1 MWLYYCCWQS
11 KYVVALKVLF
21 KNQLQQSQVE
31 HQLRREIEIQSHLRH
46 PNILRLY
53 GYFYDQVFYWVFSTS
68 LFCCCCEFFE
78 VLPMFCFQIWH
89 VVQMSA
95 PVLHSYCSD
104 SIHQQWRPVSGCWAV
119 PHLLLRMLLL
129 RHAWFLC
136 SWHIQFPLEW
146 LAWQTRVYLIL
157 EYAAKGE
164 LYKELQRCR
173 VFSEKRAATVCL
185 LVLQSHIHHLSLTT
199 GWVWIYLFLE
209 EYSSHR
215 CCQML
220 WWQVFGGKDKCP
232 NWEWVS
238 AVHCIP
244 CPCFDVLPWE
254 TCHPSWYQTWKP
266 SYWVEGMHV
275 LHQLWSFF
283 FTFRVHY

>member
-1 MWLYYCCWQS
+1 MTCS
-11 KYVVALKVLF
+11 SSTAL
-21 KNQLQQSQVE
+21 
-31 HQLRREIEIQSHLRH
+31 
-46 PNILRLY
+46 
-53 GYFYDQVFYWVFSTS
+53 
-68 LFCCCCEFFE
+68 
-78 VLPMFCFQIWH
+78 
-89 VVQMSA
+89 
-95 PVLHSYCSD
+95 
-104 SIHQQWRPVSGCWAV
+104 
-119 PHLLLRMLLL
+119 LLLRLHSPRVTTCYWLLS
-129 RHAWFLC
+129 C
-136 SWHIQFPLEW
+136 PPLAFWGCCCLDMHDFSVHDTYNLW

-209 EYSSHR
+209 EYSSDR

-220 WWQVFGGKDKCP
+220 WWWVFGGKDKCP

-266 SYWVEGMHV
+266 SYWIKGMHV

-283 FTFRVHY
+283 FTFRVLYLILCMGVSCLFWGI